1 MCRCQAEWWRSEWW
15 FSGGRHTDDR
25 QDRGAEE
32 GDGFF
37 LTSAV
42 KHLLRIWLKKTL
54 YYIVHLLVGIGVSPY
69 L

>member
-1 MCRCQAEWWRSEWW
+1 MNGGLAEVVTQM
-15 FSGGRHTDDR
+15 TDKI
-25 QDRGAEE
+25 EE
-32 GDGFF
+32 LKKEMDFF